1 MVVVMTPA
9 APQSTVENLSFLA
22 QDALDLTRDVR
33 GPAGNFKNALIEAGF
48 GETTRA
54 AAALDEGDDTGPQPA
69 MLQLELRTVAAD

>member
-1 MVVVMTPA
+1 
-9 APQSTVENLSFLA
+9 
-22 QDALDLTRDVR
+22 LDLTRDVR